1 MTVKNYYALT
11 PEELDKAIDAIR
23 EWLFNFPNHK
33 EYKRVL
39 FALDVALCA
48 KELERTPETQFV
60 IDILTNPLHTT
71 VNK

>member
-11 PEELDKAIDAIR
+11 PEELDKAIAAIR

-33 EYKRVL
+33 EHKRVL

-48 KELERTPETQFV
+48 KELECKPETQLV
-60 IDILTNPLHTT
+60 IDNLTTASYTT